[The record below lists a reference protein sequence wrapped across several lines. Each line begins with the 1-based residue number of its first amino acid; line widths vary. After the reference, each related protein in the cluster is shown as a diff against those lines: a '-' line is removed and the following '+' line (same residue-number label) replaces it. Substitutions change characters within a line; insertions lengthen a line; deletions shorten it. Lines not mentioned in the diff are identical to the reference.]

1 MTTRFSEIPRRFFI
15 GGSLALVAAPALTP
29 LGARA
34 AEGKDLTIGISDNL
48 TGLDPANLN
57 DNLSLSAC
65 RLMFQGL
72 YGFDK
77 DMKLI
82 PALAESYTAND
93 AATEFTFRLRQG
105 VVFHDGTPFNAA
117 AVKYSIERLANPENK
132 LKRASL
138 MSMLDHVEVVD
149 AYTAKVI
156 LKTPFGAFVPTMAH
170 PALMIVSPAGV
181 QKYGQDFIRN
191 PVGTGPFKFVSWSAD
206 TLKVGRNENFWRPG
220 YPKLNTVT
228 FRSVPENG
236 ARLAM
241 LQTGEAQFIYPLP
254 PELVRVAEKNPNVTV
269 INNPSIYARYVAMNV
284 TKRPFD
290 DVRVRRALNYGT
302 DKAAFAKI
310 VWSGY
315 EDKLDSPLPPN
326 LGFYVKQ
333 GEYPY
338 DPEKAKALLREAGV
352 PEGFETEMWGNNNT
366 LTQRGMQFMQQQFG
380 NLGIKL
386 TVSPLEAGLLQQ
398 KIWTVPNAE
407 ASQLQTYIG
416 AWSASTGDADWG
428 LRPLFWSKG
437 APPRLYNVGYYHNDA
452 VDAAIEGGLGTA
464 DSEKRKGF
472 YAEAQKLIWLDAPWI
487 FLGVDRNLAGQAKSL
502 TGVYQMPDSQLLVE
516 EGSFSA

>member
-1 MTTRFSEIPRRFFI
+1 MTLLPPIPRRFFI
-15 GGSLALVAAPALTP
+15 GGSAALVAAPALAP
-29 LGARA
+29 LAARA
-34 AEGKDLTIGISDNL
+34 AEGKSLTIGVQDNL
-48 TGLDPANLN
+48 TGLDPADLN

-65 RLMFQGL
+65 RTMFQGL

-93 AATEFTFRLRQG
+93 AATEFTFKLQSN

-117 AVKYSIERLANPENK
+117 AVKFSLERLANPENK

-138 MSMLDHVEVVD
+138 LSMLDHVD
-149 AYTAKVI
+149 ALDDHTVKIV
-156 LKTPFGAFVPTMAH
+156 LKTPFGAFVPTVAH
-170 PALMIVSPAGV
+170 PALMIVSPAAV
-181 QKYGQDFIRN
+181 AKYGRDFNRN

-206 TLKVGRNENFWRPG
+206 TLKVERNDKFWRAG
-220 YPKLNTVT
+220 YPKLNAVT

-254 PELVRVAEKNPNVTV
+254 PELIRVVERNQNISV

-284 TKRPFD
+284 TKKPFGD
-290 DVRVRRALNYGT
+290 PRVRQALNYGI

-315 EDKLDSPLPPN
+315 EDPLDSPLPPN
-326 LGFYVKQ
+326 LAFYQKQ
-333 GEYPY
+333 GSYPY
-338 DPEKAKALLREAGV
+338 DLARAKKLLADAGV
-352 PEGFETEMWGNNNT
+352 GEGFTTEMWANNNSIN
-366 LTQRGMQFMQQQFG
+366 QRGLQFMQQQFG

-386 TVSPLEAGLLQQ
+386 TVTPLEAALLQQ
-398 KIWTVPNAE
+398 KIFTVPSAE
-407 ASQLQTYIG
+407 ESQLQTYLG

-437 APPRLYNVGYYHNDA
+437 APPRLFNVGYYKNDE

-464 DSEKRKGF
+464 DASKRGGF
-472 YAEAQKLIWLDAPWI
+472 YAQAQKLIWEDAPWI
-487 FLGVDRNLAGQAKSL
+487 FLGVDRNLAGQAKTL
-502 TGVYQMPDSQLLVE
+502 AGVYQMPDSQLLIE

>member
-1 MTTRFSEIPRRFFI
+1 MTRIPPIPRRFFI
-15 GGSLALVAAPALTP
+15 GGSLALAAAPALSP
-29 LGARA
+29 LAARA
-34 AEGKDLTIGISDNL
+34 AEGKDLTIGIADNL

-93 AATEFTFRLRQG
+93 AATEFVFKLRRG
-105 VVFHDGTPFNAA
+105 VQFHDGTPFNAE
-117 AVKYSIERLANPENK
+117 AVKFSIERLANPANK

-138 MSMLDHVEVVD
+138 MSMLDHVEAVD
-149 AYTAKVI
+149 EFTAKIV

-191 PVGTGPFKFVSWSAD
+191 PVGTGAFKFVSWSAD
-206 TLKVGRNENFWRPG
+206 TLKVAKSDTYWKPG
-220 YPKLNTVT
+220 FPKLNSVT

-241 LQTGEAQFIYPLP
+241 LQAGEAQFIYPLP
-254 PELVRVAEKNPNVTV
+254 PELIRAVEHNPNVTV

-284 TKRPFD
+284 TKKPFD
-290 DVRVRRALNYGT
+290 DVRVRQALNYGT
-302 DKAAFAKI
+302 DKAAFSKI

-315 EDKLDSPLPPN
+315 EDKLDSPLPPS
-326 LGFYVKQ
+326 LAFYEKQ

-338 DPEKAKALLREAGV
+338 DPARAKALLKEAGV
-352 PEGFETEMWGNNNT
+352 PDGFETEMWGNNNSI
-366 LTQRGMQFMQQQFG
+366 TQRGLQFMQQQFG
-380 NLGIKL
+380 ALGIKL

-407 ASQLQTYIG
+407 ASQLKTYIG

-437 APPRLYNVGYYHNDA
+437 APPVLYNVGYYKNDK

-464 DSEKRKGF
+464 DRAKRAAY
-472 YAEAQKLIWLDAPWI
+472 YAEAQKLIWNDAPWI
-487 FLGVDRNLAGQAKSL
+487 FLGIDRNIAGQAKNL
-502 TGVYQMPDSQLLVE
+502 TGVYQMPDSQLLVD
-516 EGSFSA
+516 EGSFTS